1 MPGKRPLEE
10 DDEAT
15 DSGRPKRSRTASNR
29 NESAKDD
36 SDDDDDNDD
45 GPVAQARN
53 GKRTSDYQDWSDD
66 DEDGK
71 VGIIESITLKNFM
84 CHTSLE
90 VALDSNL
97 NFIVGRNG
105 SGKSAV
111 MTALT
116 VGLGGR
122 ARDTSRGAS
131 VKNFIKAG
139 THFAE
144 VSIILSN
151 GGNDAFKPEIY
162 GEKII
167 VERRFTHTSST
178 YKLKSATG
186 QTMSNKGDEVSRM
199 LDHFNVQVDNPICML
214 NQDTSRNFLFSKK
227 AEDKYNFFL
236 KATELEKMTE
246 EYEMATNCHAEALEF
261 IQNKKETMP
270 HLEAELKVWEKKAKA
285 FASIDDL
292 RSKVNTLKN
301 ELVWTL
307 VSQDEKKLAE
317 LERSLK
323 ESGDRRPA
331 HERKVEESQQILDKA
346 KEDKKELEAT
356 VGSITQKRDEYDE
369 KLKVLGRNKGTK
381 MADKTK
387 AESKVRSLTKEIS
400 NLEKEKKLLEDR
412 IASILEQNSKDF
424 SDEKRQREEQIQGL
438 EIQMAEIKSQM
449 ATTEHQLDQF
459 NRCINKYKE
468 DLFVRQRE
476 HGEKSNNI
484 RSLRAEITKFKK
496 SKNDKWVRFGD
507 WVPKVKQD
515 IQTAL
520 RRNEFTAE
528 PRGPIG
534 AYLTLKHEEYAL
546 SIEQCLGAQLRTWI
560 CDNSKDLAVL
570 EKIIKKHTG
579 QVPNFSVSKFFD
591 RKHDISRHQ
600 ADNSSYP
607 SLFDLV
613 DIADPVVFNH
623 VVDSRGCE
631 NVLFILDSDEARPIL
646 QRNPPAGCKEAFTK
660 FGDQIYAGG
669 PGGSYRYYSAEA
681 NLRVRFLVADNAA
694 AVAVMEDEA
703 RQLEADLDG
712 VAQGIKAMQGE
723 MEQNKRAK
731 VKDEQRMNKL
741 RSSLAKLQTT
751 WSDLRAIEDPMP
763 IDVTT
768 LREDLDNHSREIVD
782 KSEEREEYK
791 REQKTKQEAYQKEAQ
806 AFETIQTELL
816 NLVTNSESDA
826 LKLSQL
832 LLEYPKM
839 QSTIAHYQQ
848 KLRQLDDDI
857 GKRRNERD
865 EQKALVSER
874 IKKAEGVCPRVRAKR
889 TPQHLQQ
896 EIIQIEKRIATEEEA
911 HGDKEVVLASYREK
925 KSHVEGIKQKVA
937 GLTNFATIFTQVMN
951 NRVENMSV
959 FKRLLAQR
967 TRAFFAHMLN
977 ERKYR
982 GQLKFNHEKGTLD
995 IHVQPQADANQQG
1008 DMRQLSGGE
1017 RSFSTVC
1024 FVLSLWEAMES
1035 PFRCLD
1041 EFDVFMDN
1049 VNRSIA
1055 MKMMTATTQKHKH
1068 QQFIFLTPLD
1078 MSQTELRDQSNLKI
1092 FKMPDPE
1099 R

>member
-1 MPGKRPLEE
+1 M
-10 DDEAT
+10 
-15 DSGRPKRSRTASNR
+15 
-29 NESAKDD
+29 
-36 SDDDDDNDD
+36 
-45 GPVAQARN
+45 V
-53 GKRTSDYQDWSDD
+53 
-66 DEDGK
+66 
-71 VGIIESITLKNFM
+71 
-84 CHTSLE
+84 
-90 VALDSNL
+90 
-97 NFIVGRNG
+97 
-105 SGKSAV
+105 
-111 MTALT
+111 
-116 VGLGGR
+116 
-122 ARDTSRGAS
+122 
-131 VKNFIKAG
+131 
-139 THFAE
+139 
-144 VSIILSN
+144 
-151 GGNDAFKPEIY
+151 
-162 GEKII
+162 
-167 VERRFTHTSST
+167 
-178 YKLKSATG
+178 
-186 QTMSNKGDEVSRM
+186 
-199 LDHFNVQVDNPICML
+199 
-214 NQDTSRNFLFSKK
+214 
-227 AEDKYNFFL
+227 
-236 KATELEKMTE
+236 
-246 EYEMATNCHAEALEF
+246 
-261 IQNKKETMP
+261 
-270 HLEAELKVWEKKAKA
+270 
-285 FASIDDL
+285 
-292 RSKVNTLKN
+292 
-301 ELVWTL
+301 
-307 VSQDEKKLAE
+307 
-317 LERSLK
+317 
-323 ESGDRRPA
+323 
-331 HERKVEESQQILDKA
+331 
-346 KEDKKELEAT
+346 
-356 VGSITQKRDEYDE
+356 
-369 KLKVLGRNKGTK
+369 
-381 MADKTK
+381 
-387 AESKVRSLTKEIS
+387 
-400 NLEKEKKLLEDR
+400 
-412 IASILEQNSKDF
+412 
-424 SDEKRQREEQIQGL
+424 
-438 EIQMAEIKSQM
+438 EIKNS
-449 ATTEHQLDQF
+449 TWL
-459 NRCINKYKE
+459 
-468 DLFVRQRE
+468 
-476 HGEKSNNI
+476 
-484 RSLRAEITKFKK
+484 
-496 SKNDKWVRFGD
+496 RFGD
-507 WVPKVKQD
+507 WVPKVKQE

-520 RRNEFTAE
+520 HRNDLTAE

-546 SIEQCLGAQLRTWI
+546 SIEQCLGTQLRTWI

-570 EKIIKKHTG
+570 EKIVKKHTN
-579 QVPNFSVSKFFD
+579 QVTDFSVSKFFD

-613 DIADPVVFNH
+613 NIADPVVFNH
-623 VVDSRGCE
+623 VVDCGCE
-631 NVLFILDSDEARPIL
+631 NVLFILDSDEARRIL

-660 FGDQIYAGG
+660 FGDHIYAGG